1 MIIDEKTYKDVIYK
15 IASEDPNFKRLLDS
29 KIEAYKASAIEIEE
43 LKSKTYIFCNK
54 VSSAFKFKVDMTKS
68 LSRDQYI
75 ENVSDMF
82 NDLVLKS
89 LGRAIMNNSAEFN
102 DLQVYKALKGILYT
116 MNEAGLKDLYIDYLK
131 YLRLKFAKCLSNI
144 YERFDEYSSLIEDD
158 YA

>member
-29 KIEAYKASAIEIEE
+29 KIEAYKANAIEIEE

-68 LSRDQYI
+68 LFRDQYI

-89 LGRAIMNNSAEFN
+89 LGRAIMNNSAEFK

-116 MNEAGLKDLYIDYLK
+116 MNEAELKDLYIDYLK
-131 YLRLKFAKCLSNI
+131 YLRLKFGKCLSNI
-144 YERFDEYSSLIEDD
+144 YERFDEYSSLIKDD